1 MTPTRKSAP
10 VWQTDSP
17 SAQARDTGA
26 TAAVPVPEPSA
37 LAIRYHRTSHA
48 IWAGATAL
56 ELLVPAALLFT
67 GLSARIRSL
76 ARRIARGRWFPTVAI
91 YGALYALIQAIAFL
105 PLAWY
110 AGFLRQHEYGLSTE
124 TAGQW
129 IADWAKATAVSAVV
143 TALVLWIPYLLL
155 RKSPRRWWLWTGLA
169 AAPVTVLAMIVAPI
183 WIAPLFDEY
192 GPMRDRA
199 LEARIHRL
207 AARAGI
213 PDSRIYE
220 VRKSDETR
228 RVNAYVTGFGRTKR
242 IVLWDTLV
250 DRLEPDEVVFV
261 VAHEIGH
268 FVLRHTLT
276 VILGATLLATL
287 SLYVVHRVSARL
299 IARFH
304 DRFGFDRLDDV
315 ASVPLLALVGGVV
328 ALAATPAALALSR
341 WQERE
346 ADRFALEMTRD
357 NRAAAR
363 AFVRL
368 QNENLSVPRTGLLY
382 RLWRGSHPDLADR
395 IEFANRYHPWLDG
408 EPLRYGDRFR
418 SAEPPPRDR

>member
-1 MTPTRKSAP
+1 MWQSEP
-10 VWQTDSP
+10 VPAQSP
-17 SAQARDTGA
+17 DT
-26 TAAVPVPEPSA
+26 TTTIPVPEPSA
-37 LAIRYHRTSHA
+37 LAVQYYRSGHLV
-48 IWAGATAL
+48 WAGATAL

-67 GLSARIRSL
+67 GLSARVRDL
-76 ARRIARGRWFPTVAI
+76 ARRIARGRWFFTVAI
-91 YGALYALIQAIAFL
+91 YAAAYVLIQAIVFL
-105 PLAWY
+105 PFAWY
-110 AGFLRQHEYGLSTE
+110 AGFVRQHAYGLSTE
-124 TAGQW
+124 TAGEW
-129 IADWAKATAVSAVV
+129 LADWGKGTAVTAVIA
-143 TALVLWIPYLLL
+143 ALVLWIPYRLL
-155 RKSPRRWWLWTGLA
+155 RASPGRWWLWTGLLT
-169 AAPVTVLAMIVAPI
+169 APLTALAMIVAPV

-199 LEARIHRL
+199 LEARIHQL

-228 RVNAYVTGFGRTKR
+228 QVNAYVTGIGGTKR

-250 DRLEPDEVVFV
+250 DRLGPDEVLFV
-261 VAHEIGH
+261 MGHEIGH

-287 SLYVVHRVSARL
+287 SLFVVHRVAGGL

-304 DRFGFDRLDDV
+304 RRFGFDRLDDV
-315 ASVPLLALVGGVV
+315 ASLPLLVLVGGVV
-328 ALAATPAALALSR
+328 MLAATPAALALSR

-346 ADRFALEMTRD
+346 ADRFGLEMTRD
-357 NRAAAR
+357 NQAAAR

-368 QNENLSVPRTGLLY
+368 HDENLAVPRTGLLY

-395 IEFANRYHPWLDG
+395 IEFSNRYRPWSRGDS
-408 EPLRYGDRFR
+408 LRYGERFR
-418 SAEPPPRDR
+418 PPGSR

>member
-1 MTPTRKSAP
+1 MWQSDSVPAQ
-10 VWQTDSP
+10 QTDS
-17 SAQARDTGA
+17 TA
-26 TAAVPVPEPSA
+26 TVPVPVPSA
-37 LAIRYHRTSHA
+37 LAIQYHRSSHA

-56 ELLVPAALLFT
+56 ELAVPAALLFT
-67 GLSARIRSL
+67 GLSARVRDL
-76 ARRIARGRWFPTVAI
+76 ARRIARGRWFLTAAI
-91 YGALYALIQAIAFL
+91 YGAAYVLIQAIAFL
-105 PLAWY
+105 PFAWY
-110 AGFLRQHEYGLSTE
+110 AGFVRQHAYGLSTE

-129 IADWAKATAVSAVV
+129 LADWAKGTAITAVIVAGI
-143 TALVLWIPYLLL
+143 LWIPYRLL
-155 RKSPRRWWLWTGLA
+155 RASPRRWWLWTGLL
-169 AAPVTVLAMIVAPI
+169 AAPLTVLAMIVAPV

-228 RVNAYVTGFGRTKR
+228 QVNAYVTGFGGTKR

-250 DRLEPDEVVFV
+250 DRLEPDQVLFV
-261 VAHEIGH
+261 MGHEIGH

-287 SLYVVHRVSARL
+287 SLFVVHRLAGRL

-304 DRFGFDRLDDV
+304 RRFGFDRLDDV
-315 ASVPLLALVGGVV
+315 ASLPLLVMVGG
-328 ALAATPAALALSR
+328 AIMLATTPAALALSR

-346 ADRFALEMTRD
+346 ADRFGLEITRD
-357 NRAAAR
+357 NQAAAR

-368 QNENLSVPRTGLLY
+368 HDENLAVPRTGLVF
-382 RLWRGSHPDLADR
+382 RLWRASHPDLADR
-395 IEFANRYHPWLDG
+395 IEFSNRYRPWSRG
-408 EPLRYGDRFR
+408 ESLRYGDRFR
-418 SAEPPPRDR
+418 SPEPLTPDP

>member
-1 MTPTRKSAP
+1 MWQSDP
-10 VWQTDSP
+10 VP
-17 SAQARDTGA
+17 AQAADTTA
-26 TAAVPVPEPSA
+26 TATIPVPEPSG
-37 LAIRYHRTSHA
+37 LAVQYHRSGHL

-67 GLSARIRSL
+67 GLSARVRSL
-76 ARRIARGRWFPTVAI
+76 ARRIARGRWFFTIAI
-91 YGALYALIQAIAFL
+91 YAAAYILIQAIVFL
-105 PLAWY
+105 PFAWY
-110 AGFLRQHEYGLSTE
+110 AGFVRQHAYGLSTE
-124 TAGQW
+124 TAGEW
-129 IADWAKATAVSAVV
+129 LADWGKGTAITALIA
-143 TALVLWIPYLLL
+143 ALVLWIPYRLL
-155 RKSPRRWWLWTGLA
+155 RASPGRWWLWTGLLT
-169 AAPVTVLAMIVAPI
+169 APLTALAMIVAPV

-228 RVNAYVTGFGRTKR
+228 QVNAYVTGFGGTKR

-250 DRLEPDEVVFV
+250 DRLEPDEVLFV
-261 VAHEIGH
+261 MGHEIGH

-287 SLYVVHRVSARL
+287 SLFVVHRVADRL

-304 DRFGFDRLDDV
+304 QRFGFGRLDDV
-315 ASVPLLALVGGVV
+315 ASLPLLVLVGGVV
-328 ALAATPAALALSR
+328 MLATAPAALALSR

-346 ADRFALEMTRD
+346 ADRFGLEMTRD
-357 NRAAAR
+357 NQAAAL

-368 QNENLSVPRTGLLY
+368 HDENLAVPRTGLLY

-395 IEFANRYHPWLDG
+395 IEFSNRYHPWSRGDS
-408 EPLRYGDRFR
+408 LRYGDRFR
-418 SAEPPPRDR
+418 PPEPR

>member
-1 MTPTRKSAP
+1 MWPSDP
-10 VWQTDSP
+10 VP
-17 SAQARDTGA
+17 AQAADTTA
-26 TAAVPVPEPSA
+26 TATIPVPEPSA
-37 LAIRYHRTSHA
+37 LAVQYHRSGHL

-67 GLSARIRSL
+67 GLSAHVRSL
-76 ARRIARGRWFPTVAI
+76 ARRIARGRWFLTVAI
-91 YGALYALIQAIAFL
+91 YGAAYVLIQAIVFL
-105 PLAWY
+105 PFAWY
-110 AGFLRQHEYGLSTE
+110 AGFVRQHAYGLSTE
-124 TAGQW
+124 AAGEW
-129 IADWAKATAVSAVV
+129 LADWGKGTAITALIA
-143 TALVLWIPYLLL
+143 ALVLWIPYRLL
-155 RKSPRRWWLWTGLA
+155 RASPGRWWLWTGLLT
-169 AAPVTVLAMIVAPI
+169 APLTVLALIVVPV

-199 LEARIHRL
+199 LEARIHQL

-228 RVNAYVTGFGRTKR
+228 QVNAYVTGFGGTKR

-250 DRLEPDEVVFV
+250 DRLQPDEVLFV
-261 VAHEIGH
+261 MGHEIGH

-287 SLYVVHRVSARL
+287 SLFVVHRVAGRL

-304 DRFGFDRLDDV
+304 QRFGFDRLDDV
-315 ASVPLLALVGGVV
+315 ASLPLLVLVGAVV
-328 ALAATPAALALSR
+328 LLATTPAALALSR

-346 ADRFALEMTRD
+346 ADRFGLEMTRD

-368 QNENLSVPRTGLLY
+368 HDENLAVPRTGLLY

-395 IEFANRYHPWLDG
+395 IEFSNRYRPWSRGDS
-408 EPLRYGDRFR
+408 LRYGDRFR
-418 SAEPPPRDR
+418 PREPR

>member
-1 MTPTRKSAP
+1 M
-10 VWQTDSP
+10 WQSDSVP
-17 SAQARDTGA
+17 AQGRDTIA
-26 TAAVPVPEPSA
+26 TATIPVPEPSA
-37 LAIRYHRTSHA
+37 LAVQYHRSGHL

-67 GLSARIRSL
+67 GLSARVRSL
-76 ARRIARGRWFPTVAI
+76 ARRIARGRWFFTVAI
-91 YGALYALIQAIAFL
+91 YGAAYVLIQAIVFL
-105 PLAWY
+105 PFVWY
-110 AGFLRQHEYGLSTE
+110 AGFVRQHAYGLSTE
-124 TAGQW
+124 TAGEW
-129 IADWAKATAVSAVV
+129 LADWGKGTAITALVA
-143 TALVLWIPYLLL
+143 ALVLWIPYRLL
-155 RKSPRRWWLWTGLA
+155 RASPGRWWLLTGLLT
-169 AAPVTVLAMIVAPI
+169 APLTVLAMIVAPV

-199 LEARIHRL
+199 LEARIHQL

-228 RVNAYVTGFGRTKR
+228 QVNAYVTGFGGTKR

-250 DRLEPDEVVFV
+250 DRLKPDEVLFV
-261 VAHEIGH
+261 MGHEIGH

-287 SLYVVHRVSARL
+287 SLFVVHRVAGRL

-304 DRFGFDRLDDV
+304 QRFGFDRLDDV
-315 ASVPLLALVGGVV
+315 ASLPLLVLVGSVV
-328 ALAATPAALALSR
+328 MLATTPAALAVSR

-346 ADRFALEMTRD
+346 ADRFGLEITGD
-357 NRAAAR
+357 NQAAAR

-368 QNENLSVPRTGLLY
+368 HDENLAVPRTGLLY

-395 IEFANRYHPWLDG
+395 IEFSNRYRPWLRGD
-408 EPLRYGDRFR
+408 PLRYGDRFR
-418 SAEPPPRDR
+418 RREPR